1 MSAIARQLVTAEHF
15 WQMPET
21 DMRRDLVR
29 GEIIERMPP
38 GGQHGAIASEL
49 NAQLRTWAKAG
60 PKGCVGVESGFV
72 LGRSP
77 DTVRSPDVFYVRAER
92 IPPTGIP
99 EGFWELAPDLAVE
112 VVSPSESAADVRDKV
127 RDYLSAG
134 TQLMWVIYPRSREVI
149 VHTPDGLA
157 KTYSHDDQLAGFEVL
172 PGFTCT
178 VASLFE

>member
-1 MSAIARQLVTAEHF
+1 MSAVAQHLLTAEDF
-15 WQMPET
+15 WQLPET
-21 DMRRDLVR
+21 DRQRELVR
-29 GEIIERMPP
+29 GEMIEVMPP

-49 NAQLRTWAKAG
+49 NAQLRAWAKAG
-60 PKGCVGVESGFV
+60 PKGCVGVESGFI
-72 LGRSP
+72 LAHHP
-77 DTVRSPDVFYVRAER
+77 DTVRSPDVFYVRVER
-92 IPPTGIP
+92 IPAIGIP

-134 TQLMWVIYPRSREVI
+134 TQLVWVIYPRSREVI

-157 KTYSHDDQLAGFEVL
+157 KTYSHDDELTGFEVL
-172 PGFTCT
+172 PNFTCV

>member
-1 MSAIARQLVTAEHF
+1 MSAVAQQVMTAEAF
-15 WQMPET
+15 WQMQET
-21 DMRRDLVR
+21 DLQRDLIR
-29 GEIIERMPP
+29 GEMIERMPP

-49 NAQLRTWAKAG
+49 NAQLRTWAKTGA
-60 PKGCVGVESGFV
+60 KGCVGVESGFI
-72 LGRSP
+72 LARNP
-77 DTVRSPDVFYVRAER
+77 DTVRSPDIFYVRADR
-92 IPPTGIP
+92 IPETGIP

-127 RDYLSAG
+127 RDYLAAG

-157 KTYSHDDQLAGFEVL
+157 KTYSQHDELTGAEVL
-172 PGFTCT
+172 PNFMCV